1 MTDKKKILIYWLV
14 VGMLEIISLLLAIF
28 CIIKFVP
35 QDNYLTGLAFFSI
48 GICVLSGI
56 LMVFHIEKSFNWF
69 YKKAQSAAMHA
80 IPEFF
85 STSLFL
91 LKKEKAYKR
100 LNLITLILQGINI
113 VLQIVLLVIWCI
125 CNEKGRRRN
134 PATFCHKSKRL
145 TKPTFSYIIMVIS
158 LREENLLSH

>member
-1 MTDKKKILIYWLV
+1 MTDKKKTLMYWLV
-14 VGMLEIISLLLAIF
+14 VGVLEIISLLLAIF
-28 CIIKFVP
+28 CIIKFVS

-100 LNLITLILQGINI
+100 LNLTTLILQGINI
-113 VLQIVLLVIWCI
+113 VLQIVLLVI
-125 CNEKGRRRN
+125 
-134 PATFCHKSKRL
+134 
-145 TKPTFSYIIMVIS
+145 
-158 LREENLLSH
+158 

>member
-1 MTDKKKILIYWLV
+1 MTDKKKILMYWLV

-56 LMVFHIEKSFNWF
+56 LMIFHIEKSFNWF

-158 LREENLLSH
+158 LREEKLLSH

>member
-1 MTDKKKILIYWLV
+1 MTDKKKTLMYWLV
-14 VGMLEIISLLLAIF
+14 VGVLEIISLLLAIF

-48 GICVLSGI
+48 GICVLSSI

-91 LKKEKAYKR
+91 LKKEKVYKR
-100 LNLITLILQGINI
+100 LNLTTLILQGINI
-113 VLQIVLLVIWCI
+113 VLQIVLLVI
-125 CNEKGRRRN
+125 
-134 PATFCHKSKRL
+134 
-145 TKPTFSYIIMVIS
+145 
-158 LREENLLSH
+158 